1 MHYYYRNPD
10 VRCVTVSQDKGP
22 ITKDKGMQCNLCIL
36 LVVNKVVFFDN
47 DDLDSYT
54 GQYAIKLG

>member
-1 MHYYYRNPD
+1 M
-10 VRCVTVSQDKGP
+10 RCVAVSQDKGP

-36 LVVNKVVFFDN
+36 LIVNKVVFFDN

-54 GQYAIKLG
+54 GQHAIMLG